1 MRVIERDITTVEEGI
16 VAHQVN
22 CQGAIGAGV
31 SGAICRKWPEAER
44 AYRAFCAH
52 LRALRHGMRARR
64 SRLVR
69 RGARPGGAAD
79 HGLSAALARSTL
91 RRGGCRVRRRVL
103 HSWKRSSTAERRLER
118 RATGSSPAASESFL
132 GGPRKGSHFFLPEA
146 RLRVRSPHA
155 HPLPGHPTQGRLRS
169 PGVPMCQT
177 DMTTREGVRDGRS
190 GDDDGEAPHR
200 RHLLLLGG

>member
-103 HSWKRSSTAERRLER
+103 HSWKRSSVEERRLER

-132 GGPRKGSHFFLPEA
+132 GGPRKGSHFFFTRGAAPCPFAA
-146 RLRVRSPHA
+146 RPSPPRASDPRATKVARSA
-155 HPLPGHPTQGRLRS
+155 H
-169 PGVPMCQT
+169 VP
-177 DMTTREGVRDGRS
+177 DRHDNERGSARW
-190 GDDDGEAPHR
+190 AKR
-200 RHLLLLGG
+200 RRRWRGPA